1 MMVKVK
7 MLITKYKD
15 FIFYIFFGILSTL
28 LNIIAYWFFVHLFQQ
43 TVMKSTIIA
52 WVLTILFVYITN
64 CKWVFHSEAN
74 NVMAVLKEIVT
85 FFMCRLITGVVDW
98 GCMFVFV
105 TILKL
110 DDVLIKTLANVLV
123 IIFNYVASKLIV
135 FKHKS

>member
-1 MMVKVK
+1 MVKVK